1 MNEGDDPISFIRR
14 FRSFLGSS
22 NDNAKRFIDGFQK
35 AFSLKVENIKVAQ
48 KFLLGCI
55 MREADKV
62 HISQTSLI
70 QCLFAVSSLKDAIA
84 NSLLENLKSY
94 VTEQ

>member
-1 MNEGDDPISFIRR
+1 MTEGDDPISFIRR

-22 NDNAKRFIDGFQK
+22 SENAKRFIDGFRK
-35 AFSLKVENIKVAQ
+35 AFSLKVESIKVAQ
-48 KFLLGCI
+48 KFLSGCI
-55 MREADKV
+55 MREADKI

-84 NSLLENLKSY
+84 NALLTNVKDY
-94 VTEQ
+94 VTEL